1 MSQQGSRSS
10 STIVFANS
18 EVGLYCVQWLVEN
31 YNSDLAAIITT
42 EKNEIYTL
50 AEASGI
56 NVHVFEDDRSFLEFC
71 NASSIVF
78 ELGVLLWWP
87 KIISSSVIGS
97 AALGFVNTHPSLLP
111 YNRGKHPNF
120 WALLEQCPFGV
131 SLHFVEE
138 GIDCGGIVDQK
149 NISYTW
155 EDNAETL
162 YLRAI
167 AGMKE
172 LFTDNYPRLREKS
185 FTTIPQDLSQGS
197 FHFSSELEPASR
209 IELDEP
215 TTARQLL
222 NLLRARTFTG
232 HPACSFFDDGVKYEV
247 RIEITEAI

>member
-1 MSQQGSRSS
+1 MPQQSTGSS

-18 EVGLYCVQWLVEN
+18 EVGLYCVQWLIEN
-31 YNSDLAAIITT
+31 YKSDVAAVVTT
-42 EKNEIYTL
+42 GINEIYLL

-56 NVHVFEDDRSFLEFC
+56 KTHIFEDDSSFLEFC

-78 ELGVLLWWP
+78 ELGLLLWWP
-87 KIISSSVIGS
+87 KILSSSVIGS
-97 AALGFVNTHPSLLP
+97 AAFGFVNTHPSLLP

-131 SLHFVEE
+131 SLHVVDE

-167 AGMKE
+167 AEMKE
-172 LFTDNYPRLREKS
+172 LFTDNYPRLRENS
-185 FTTIPQDLSQGS
+185 FTTMSQDLSQGS

-209 IELDEP
+209 IELDKP

-222 NLLRARTFTG
+222 NLLRARTFMG
-232 HPACSFFDDGVKYEV
+232 HPACSFLDDGVKYEV
-247 RIEITEAI
+247 RIEITESI